1 MKLGHRVGIGNTAD
15 VYHWEGKTVIKLF
28 HSGYP
33 KDSVMREFSNVAIVS
48 KMDFPKPMAYDVI
61 EVEGRLGII
70 YDSVM
75 GESLLDWLLRTKDLE
90 RGGEILAQLHKRML
104 AHKVTSAPSY
114 KDFLY
119 RNLERA
125 ARNSEE
131 KFEGLFGQLQ
141 KLPDG
146 DTFCHGDFHPGN
158 VILSIENP
166 VVIDFMNVC
175 AGDYFY
181 DIARTVFLIEYTP
194 VPQIPGAVED
204 LLRLKTTLADQY
216 LIHMK
221 VDREQISDFL
231 EVIISS
237 RPGES

>member
-1 MKLGHRVGIGNTAD
+1 MKLGHRVGIGNTAE
-15 VYHWEGKTVIKLF
+15 VYEWEGETVIKLF
-28 HSGYP
+28 HSAYP
-33 KDSVMREFSNVAIVS
+33 KDSVMREFSNALIVS

-61 EVEGRLGII
+61 EVDGRLGII

-75 GESLLDWLLRTKDLE
+75 GESLLDWLLRTRDLE

-104 AHKVTSAPSY
+104 VHKVSSAPNY

-125 ARNSEE
+125 VRNSGE
-131 KFEGLFGQLQ
+131 KSEGLFKLLQ
-141 KLPDG
+141 KLPEG

-158 VILSIENP
+158 VILGRETP

-175 AGDYFY
+175 AGDYYY
-181 DIARTVFLIEYTP
+181 DVARTVFLIEYTP
-194 VPQIPGAVED
+194 VPLVPGAVED
-204 LLRLKTTLADQY
+204 LLRLKTELADQY

-237 RPGES
+237 RPGEY